1 MSRVLGIDLGYR
13 RIGIAMSDP
22 QRLIAQALTTLHR
35 KGSLAPILMEIIS
48 LIHEYEIQHVVIG
61 WPLRLNGKEGI
72 QTRRVDRF
80 IEALKQRV
88 SIEVDRWDERM
99 STIAAE
105 RALIEANMSRQG
117 RKAVIDQVAAT
128 LILQGWLDRQRA
140 ENPNQSWEE
149 DPESGEE
156 GLTEEE
162 EFNQSIDALFDLG
175 LPTQH
180 DQNQREKEVQEQEAL
195 KEKRREKKAQQEDS
209 ESSFRT
215 KA

>member
-13 RIGIAMSDP
+13 RIGIAISDP

-35 KGSLAPILMEIIS
+35 KGSLTPILLEIIN

-140 ENPNQSWEE
+140 QNPDQTWGDGQDSDN
-149 DPESGEE
+149 E
-156 GLTEEE
+156 GMTEEE

-175 LPTQH
+175 LPTPH
-180 DQNQREKEVQEQEAL
+180 DQNQKEKEAQEQDML
-195 KEKRREKKAQQEDS
+195 KEERRKKRAQEEES
-209 ESSFRT
+209 ESTFRT